1 MIRSMTGYGKKQQ
14 LVQGH
19 QVSFEIRSL
28 NSKYLELNLRMPPQ
42 FREKEYELRNEI
54 GKHVERGKAEI
65 FLNIEAN
72 EAQANGVFNEKLI
85 EAYHKELKRIGT
97 KLKISEPIK
106 IDSLLKLP
114 NAIGNDRRQADETLW
129 KQIKKMVD
137 EALIKYDA
145 FRVTEGK
152 SIEKDMKLRV
162 QLIEDKLK
170 AIFPLA
176 QQRTQQIKDRLEKEL
191 NKLKAELIDKNRFE
205 QELIFYFEKLDITE
219 EKVRLK
225 SHIQFFRNT
234 LKAEGNNGKKL
245 GFICQEIGREI
256 NTIGSKANDADIQK
270 IVVEMKDELEKIK
283 EQVSN
288 TL

>member
-1 MIRSMTGYGKKQQ
+1 MTGYGKKQQ